1 MPALLRRTVVLGLVL
16 AGMVSLGACGSSD
29 NSSSSTASTSSADT
43 QAATADSFCSD
54 FANVSDDINVDMT
67 GDPSTFGDA
76 FAQSAEALKQVQPPA
91 QIADSWTTLTDFY
104 SEFAKAF
111 ANSDATDSSSLD
123 KVGEAIT
130 KLQENA
136 KDIAAA
142 SAKIGAYAAKNC

>member
-1 MPALLRRTVVLGLVL
+1 MPAVLRRTVVLGLVL
-16 AGMVSLGACGSSD
+16 AGMVTLGACGSSD
-29 NSSSSTASTSSADT
+29 SSSTSTGSTGSADT

-76 FAQSAEALKQVQPPA
+76 FAQSAAALEKVQPPA
-91 QIADSWTTLTDFY
+91 EIADAWSTLTTFY

-111 ANSDATDSSSLD
+111 SNSNSDDASSLD